1 MPNPSESSPIAWWES
16 LKHGGM
22 LMAPARVA
30 AAFNSTPDPLPSW
43 HADRL
48 RREIV
53 RAENQKSDLADLL
66 DVVLEQVCGFTV
78 GWFKGTRVGSEWS
91 TRTPASENI
100 KPRRVWQHEGGTLPV
115 FVDEEPRLGIG
126 RGRRSVARVIEWL
139 RARSLHL
146 ALLTNGRQWRLIYA
160 GIDHDAHCEWDT
172 ELWFAEGAPGLQVDA
187 LRRLIAPAAWKAPP
201 PAHGETKHCPLLQAI
216 LDSRKGQNELSAVL
230 GERVRQ
236 AVELLIRSHGP
247 ALDRLTAQTDD
258 GLPGP
263 SPVDGRD
270 IYAAAVRTIMRMV
283 VLMFAESRL
292 LMPMDRSPIYF
303 NSYSLAGL
311 RESLESAHARGP
323 ALLHSRRSAWPRV
336 LALFALVRDGCGH
349 PDLSVPKYGG
359 DLFTTSQSD
368 PNSGMSRALAV
379 FESACFQSDFAGVM
393 SDADVRDILEKLS
406 YSEMAIRQ
414 GRGSIRTRVPVDFS
428 DLQSEYIG
436 ILYEGLLDFEL
447 RRAGPDEPIVFLAIG
462 DEPALPLSR
471 LEAMD
476 DAAIKN
482 LVEKFKVKDG
492 GGGSDDD
499 EGGDDA
505 DDANADAEDDE
516 ATADEPLLAGD
527 IPEED
532 PAAEAAAPDSSGQD
546 PIQQARER
554 AWTWARRAVSVGGMV
569 RKPRSKKA
577 EAVAQYER
585 EVEAAGRKLV
595 RTAILPGQWYL
606 VRWGGTRKGSG
617 TFYTRPQLSV
627 PTVHRTLRPLAYIA
641 PVDNPDAAT
650 AAWTPKK
657 PEEILALKVCD
668 PAVGSGSFPVAALRF
683 LTDALYRSLEHH
695 GRLREGGDEGNKT
708 VIALAEGRESAGR
721 LDEDLLPCRPTDA
734 DFEPR
739 LKARLRRYVVER
751 CLYGVD
757 LDPLA
762 IELAKIALW
771 IETMDRELP
780 FSFLDHKFKCGNA
793 LVGCW
798 FDRFRH
804 YPIMAWL
811 REGGDKSHT
820 TGVHFTK
827 EARTKAIARHLKDV
841 IKPDLVAMIDRMRGQ
856 GDLFIAE
863 GKTAEQVHDEALNIL
878 EKMHALAPGED
889 GEFQRAQLHRQL
901 RESPAYVALKR
912 AFDCWC
918 ALWFWPADQLAAAPR
933 PSTFTALSPDAIEAA
948 ERIARERRFFHWEL
962 EFPDVFAAKA
972 AGDAHNPAAPGFD
985 AVLGNP
991 PWDTLQPNSKEWFSN
1006 VDPLFRTYGKQ
1017 DALAKQKAYFAAS
1030 EKVEREWLEFIAYF
1044 KDTANFV
1051 KAGASPFGDRVTTDE
1066 EGKQTHDF
1074 PLGERGR
1081 ASLESSKARHGAWAK
1096 RRAVDVGYA
1105 DPEHPFALQGD
1116 GKPYTYKL
1124 FTELALSLLK
1134 TDGRLGFIVPS
1145 GLYTDHGSTELR
1157 ARLLGKCRWEW
1168 LFGFEN
1174 RDGIFDIHRSF
1185 KFNPVLIVKGGQ
1197 TAVIRTAFMQR
1208 DPDDWALGVA
1218 EALAVPYARA
1228 QVERFSPRSKAI
1240 LEIRSA
1246 RDLAVLEKIYA
1257 NSVLLG
1263 DGGPE
1268 GWGIRYAQGDFN
1280 MTSDSALFPPRPKW
1294 EERGYRPDEYSRWI
1308 KGDWRPIAELGL
1320 GVGGWGLGED
1330 RKAKN
1335 DSELPRSGSL
1345 AEGDG
1350 LGGQRV
1356 SGDAGD
1362 AQGGDLRTDLADAA
1376 GGGVDP
1382 VEHRRGARTPDNRGI
1397 SESTLRRTGLAHGT
1411 QHPTGDH
1418 ATAGDAHAGDTGPGA
1433 VAGRHD
1439 GTPAQWTHDG
1449 SGVQALGSSPSSPQS
1464 PNPSPQPLPRNAPPY
1479 QSLPLP
1485 RADLPPGV
1493 ILSRDMT
1500 AFIRE
1505 EAIDWEVE
1513 TVEDDDG
1520 NEVEVRHRAV
1530 ALPLYQGLMFYDLS
1544 PNVSRHLRGAGHGAE
1559 WASVPSPGDPIEPQF
1574 LLRGDRHKAQTRT
1587 RIGFRALSN
1596 ATNERT
1602 IVDCLLG
1609 PVPCGNSVGILWM
1622 TDESRHA
1629 FGAGVMGSLS
1639 YDYVL
1644 RNRIAGTNINAFF
1657 LWETGWPAT
1666 GAVADAIESVV
1677 KRLCAPSQR
1686 DGVEWFGHGAGDVIS
1701 WRSLWALSPHERL
1714 RLRCILD
1721 AAVAALYGLDLDDL
1735 KWILKDC
1742 DHPAADVTNKA
1753 FARRLDPKGFWRVD
1767 KHEPP
1772 ERRHTVL
1779 TLAAFAD
1786 LQALIAAGVPR
1797 DDAIAAFCG
1806 QPRPD
1811 QPPLPQVDG
1820 LIGTIEADGWMLPD
1834 HFRLADLNIGH
1845 DDRAQHPQPVTTT
1858 LGPRFYDWQLSQD
1871 PAESWR
1877 ECELHARNLLGEEG
1891 FEKLKAE
1898 LAGEDSAGS
1907 VVAPTPSRA
1916 VGGRRKARAKDEGG
1930 LFE

>member
-1 MPNPSESSPIAWWES
+1 MPNPSDASPIVWWES

-22 LMAPARVA
+22 LIAPARVA
-30 AAFNSTPDPLPSW
+30 AAFAEVPEPLSPW

-53 RAENQKSDLADLL
+53 RAEAQTSDLADLL

-91 TRTPASENI
+91 TRTPAGEHV

-139 RARSLHL
+139 RARSLNL

-160 GIDHDAHCEWDT
+160 GIDHDAFSEWDT
-172 ELWFAEGAPGLQVDA
+172 QLWFAEGEPGLQVDA
-187 LRRLIAPAAWKAPP
+187 LRRLITPAAWKAPP
-201 PAHGETKHCPLLQAI
+201 PVHGETKHCPLLQAI
-216 LDSRKGQNELSAVL
+216 LDSRKGQNELSAIL
-230 GERVRQ
+230 DERVRQ

-247 ALDRLTAQTDD
+247 ALDRLTAQPV
-258 GLPGP
+258 GELP
-263 SPVDGRD
+263 PVDGRD

-283 VLMFAESRL
+283 VLMFSESRL
-292 LMPMDRSPIYF
+292 LMPMDRSPLYF
-303 NSYSLAGL
+303 NAYSLAGL

-368 PNSGMSRALAV
+368 PKSGMSRALAV

-406 YSEMAIRQ
+406 YSEMTIRQ

-482 LVEKFKVKDG
+482 LVEKFKVT
-492 GGGSDDD
+492 GGSDEED
-499 EGGDDA
+499 GGEDA
-505 DDANADAEDDE
+505 DDADADAEDDE
-516 ATADEPLLAGD
+516 PAADDPLLAGD

-532 PAAEAAAPDSSGQD
+532 PAAEVAQPNTSGQD

-569 RKPRSKKA
+569 RRPKTKKA

-585 EVEAAGRKLV
+585 EVEVAGRKLV

-641 PVDNPDAAT
+641 PADNADAPT
-650 AAWTPKK
+650 AAWTPRK

-695 GRLREGGDEGNKT
+695 GRLRDEGNKT

-739 LKARLRRYVVER
+739 LKARLRRYIVER

-820 TGVHFTK
+820 TGVNYPK
-827 EARTKAIARHLKDV
+827 EARTKAIAKHLKDV
-841 IKPDLVAMIDRMRGQ
+841 IKPDLVASIDRMRGQ
-856 GDLFIAE
+856 GDLFTAE

-889 GEFQRAQLHRQL
+889 GEFQRAELHRQL

-933 PSTFTALSPDAIEAA
+933 PSAFTALSREAIEVA

-972 AGDAHNPAAPGFD
+972 ADDKSAAGFS
-985 AVLGNP
+985 AIIGNP
-991 PWDTLQPNSKEWFSN
+991 PWDISKPNSKEFFSSI
-1006 VDPLFRTYGKQ
+1006 DPLYRAYGKQ
-1017 DALAKQKAYFAAS
+1017 DALAKQRGYFSVSPPDEERWLDYCAFFKSMSNWIDAA
-1030 EKVEREWLEFIAYF
+1030 
-1044 KDTANFV
+1044 
-1051 KAGASPFGDRVTTDE
+1051 GQPFGDRVTTKTDDD
-1066 EGKQTHDF
+1066 GSVKQTHDF

-1081 ASLESSKARHGAWAK
+1081 DSFASSKARHAAWAK
-1096 RRAVDVGYA
+1096 RRSVDVGYA
-1105 DPEHPFALQGD
+1105 DPEHPFVHQGSAD
-1116 GKPYTYKL
+1116 INLYKC
-1124 FTELALSLLK
+1124 FAELAYALLAVE
-1134 TDGRLGFIVPS
+1134 GRIGFIVPS
-1145 GLYTDHGSTELR
+1145 GLYTDHGTTALR
-1157 ARLLGKCRWEW
+1157 TLLLSRCRWEW

-1185 KFNPVLIVKGGQ
+1185 KFNPVVIVKGGH
-1197 TAVIRTAFMQR
+1197 TSVIRTAFMLR
-1208 DPDDWALGVA
+1208 DPDEWALGVA

-1228 QVERFSPRSKAI
+1228 QVEQFSPRSKAI

-1246 RDLAVLEKIYA
+1246 RDLAVLGKIYA

-1263 DGGPE
+1263 DQGPG
-1268 GWGIRYAQGDFN
+1268 GWGITYAREFD
-1280 MTSDSALFPPRPKW
+1280 MTNDSALFPSRSKW
-1294 EERGYRPDEYSRWI
+1294 EEKGYKPDEYSRWI
-1308 KGDWRPIAELGL
+1308 KGDWKQRMA
-1320 GVGGWGLGED
+1320 GE
-1330 RKAKN
+1330 AKN
-1335 DSELPRSGSL
+1335 SRS
-1345 AEGDG
+1345 DI
-1350 LGGQRV
+1350 
-1356 SGDAGD
+1356 
-1362 AQGGDLRTDLADAA
+1362 AA
-1376 GGGVDP
+1376 G
-1382 VEHRRGARTPDNRGI
+1382 I
-1397 SESTLRRTGLAHGT
+1397 
-1411 QHPTGDH
+1411 
-1418 ATAGDAHAGDTGPGA
+1418 
-1433 VAGRHD
+1433 
-1439 GTPAQWTHDG
+1439 
-1449 SGVQALGSSPSSPQS
+1449 
-1464 PNPSPQPLPRNAPPY
+1464 
-1479 QSLPLP
+1479 
-1485 RADLPPGV
+1485 
-1493 ILSRDMT
+1493 
-1500 AFIRE
+1500 IRSK
-1505 EAIDWEVE
+1505 
-1513 TVEDDDG
+1513 DG
-1520 NEVEVRHRAV
+1520 NEWIAESDIETEIVEVKDAEGETEEIV
-1530 ALPLYQGLMFYDLS
+1530 VPCIGVPLYQGVMIWQLSAAASDYVSGANHSARWEPRSTFAPDL
-1544 PNVSRHLRGAGHGAE
+1544 
-1559 WASVPSPGDPIEPQF
+1559 PIPQF
-1574 LLRGDRHKAQTRT
+1574 LANPAVCKRAVPLSAKF
-1587 RIGFRALSN
+1587 RIGFRAIQN
-1596 ATNERT
+1596 ATNQRT
-1602 IVDCLLG
+1602 FITSLL
-1609 PVPCGNSVGILWM
+1609 PPCPAGNSLGVLNMAPDVCGEFLVASATSFA
-1622 TDESRHA
+1622 TDAALRPRMSQANLNWFVIAEVPSIGLSHCSASAMEAITAIVRSLTC
-1629 FGAGVMGSLS
+1629 AGVSFAPKWL
-1639 YDYVL
+1639 
-1644 RNRIAGTNINAFF
+1644 
-1657 LWETGWPAT
+1657 LWAT
-1666 GAVADAIESVV
+1666 DQS
-1677 KRLCAPSQR
+1677 S
-1686 DGVEWFGHGAGDVIS
+1686 S
-1701 WRSLWALSPHERL
+1701 WRSRWAVSPHERL
-1714 RLRCILD
+1714 RLRCIID

-1742 DHPAADVTNKA
+1742 DHPVADVTNKA

-1786 LQALIAAGVPR
+1786 LSALIAAVTAAGSTR

-1806 QPRPD
+1806 KPTK
-1811 QPPLPQVDG
+1811 PLPRIKN
-1820 LIGTIEADGWMLPD
+1820 LIGSIDAAEGWMLPEN
-1834 HFRLADLNIGH
+1834 FRIADLGLGH
-1845 DDRAQHPQPVTTT
+1845 YDRAAQPQPVASV
-1858 LGPRFYDWQLSQD
+1858 LGPRFFDWQLSQD
-1871 PAESWR
+1871 AAESWR
-1877 ECELHARNLLGEEG
+1877 ECALHARNLLGAEG
-1891 FEKLKAE
+1891 FEKLQAE
-1898 LAGEDSAGS
+1898 LDGRDD
-1907 VVAPTPSRA
+1907 APLSHASGATTSPMTATKKNTATS
-1916 VGGRRKARAKDEGG
+1916 GKT

>member
-1 MPNPSESSPIAWWES
+1 MPNPSDSSPIAWWES

-22 LMAPARVA
+22 LIAPARVA
-30 AAFNSTPDPLPSW
+30 AAFADVPDPLSPW
-43 HADRL
+43 HTDRL
-48 RREIV
+48 RRELV

-91 TRTPASENI
+91 TRTPAGENI

-139 RARSLHL
+139 RARSLNL
-146 ALLTNGRQWRLIYA
+146 AVLTNGRQWRLIYA
-160 GIDHDAHCEWDT
+160 GIDHDAYSEWDT
-172 ELWFAEGAPGLQVDA
+172 QLWFAEGEPGLQVDA

-201 PAHGETKHCPLLQAI
+201 PVHGETKHCGLLQAV

-247 ALDRLTAQTDD
+247 ALDCLTAQTDK
-258 GLPGP
+258 GQ
-263 SPVDGRD
+263 SAVDGRD

-283 VLMFAESRL
+283 VLMFSESRL
-292 LMPMDRSPIYF
+292 LMPMDRSPLYF

-311 RESLESAHARGP
+311 REALESAHARGP
-323 ALLHSRRSAWPRV
+323 TLLHSRRSAWPRV
-336 LALFALVRDGCGH
+336 LALFSLVRDGCGH

-359 DLFTTSQSD
+359 DLFTTGQSD

-406 YSEMAIRQ
+406 YSEMTIRQ

-482 LVEKFKVKDG
+482 LVEKFKVK
-492 GGGSDDD
+492 GGSDED
-499 EGGDDA
+499 EGGEDA
-505 DDANADAEDDE
+505 DDADAEAEDDE
-516 ATADEPLLAGD
+516 PTADEPLLTGD

-532 PAAEAAAPDSSGQD
+532 PAAEAATPDASGQD

-569 RKPRSKKA
+569 RKPKTKKA

-585 EVEAAGRKLV
+585 EVEAAGRRLV

-627 PTVHRTLRPLAYIA
+627 PTVHRTLRPLAYFA
-641 PVDNPDAAT
+641 PADNADAPT

-657 PEEILALKVCD
+657 PEEILALKICD

-695 GRLREGGDEGNKT
+695 GRLRDEGNKT

-721 LDEDLLPCRPTDA
+721 LDEDLLPCRPSDA

-820 TGVHFTK
+820 TGVHFAK
-827 EARTKAIARHLKDV
+827 EARTKAIAKHLKDV

-863 GKTAEQVHDEALNIL
+863 GKTAEQVHDEALGIL
-878 EKMHALAPGED
+878 EQMHRLAPGED
-889 GEFQRAQLHRQL
+889 GEHRRAELHRQL

-918 ALWFWPADQLAAAPR
+918 SLWFWPADQLAAAPK
-933 PSTFTALSPDAIEAA
+933 PSTFTSMSSEAFEVA

-972 AGDAHNPAAPGFD
+972 ADHKSAAGFS
-985 AVLGNP
+985 AIIGNP
-991 PWDTLQPNSKEWFSN
+991 PWDISKPNSKEFFSSI
-1006 VDPLFRTYGKQ
+1006 DPLYRTYGKQ
-1017 DALAKQKAYFAAS
+1017 DALAKQKGYFTASAAD
-1030 EKVEREWLEFIAYF
+1030 EERWLDYCAFF
-1044 KDTANFV
+1044 KSMSNWIDA
-1051 KAGASPFGDRVTTDE
+1051 AGHPFGDRITTKTDE
-1066 EGKQTHDF
+1066 DGTVKQTHDY

-1081 ASLESSKARHGAWAK
+1081 DSFASSKARHAAWAK

-1105 DPEHPFALQGD
+1105 DPEHPFLHQGSAD
-1116 GKPYTYKL
+1116 INLYKC
-1124 FTELALSLLK
+1124 FTELAHAVLATGGTLGLIIP
-1134 TDGRLGFIVPS
+1134 DGI
-1145 GLYTDHGSTELR
+1145 YNDHGSKALR
-1157 ARLLGKCRWEW
+1157 ILLMSSCRWEW

-1174 RDGIFDIHRSF
+1174 RDGIFDIHRSE
-1185 KFNPVLIVKGGQ
+1185 KFNAVIVAKGGR
-1197 TAVIRTAFMQR
+1197 TAQIRTAFMHR

-1218 EALAVPYARA
+1218 ETLAVPYASS
-1228 QVERFSPRSKAI
+1228 QVERFSPKGRVI
-1240 LEIRSA
+1240 MEIRGAADLKLFDSA
-1246 RDLAVLEKIYA
+1246 YA
-1257 NSVLLG
+1257 ALPMMGQYDADIDES
-1263 DGGPE
+1263 PCS
-1268 GWGIRYAQGDFN
+1268 IRYLHHEFFA
-1280 MTSDSALFPPRPKW
+1280 TADSKLFPPRPNW
-1294 EERGYRPDEYSRWI
+1294 ESDGFKADALGIWRHKDGRI
-1308 KGDWRPIAELGL
+1308 ARPIVEGRMIDAHDFSAKGWVSGKGRSAVWREIDWSAKTVEPQYLIADADYRAKPEAFAGWKLTLMDVTSATNQRTVISTAGKELVTIDSCRNLVVGNGRMDGSL
-1320 GVGGWGLGED
+1320 QLAAITNAFTFDYFARFRVGGLHLTWFQLEEM
-1330 RKAKN
+1330 A
-1335 DSELPRSGSL
+1335 LPPLDDAALKSL
-1345 AEGDG
+1345 AF
-1350 LGGQRV
+1350 
-1356 SGDAGD
+1356 
-1362 AQGGDLRTDLADAA
+1362 
-1376 GGGVDP
+1376 
-1382 VEHRRGARTPDNRGI
+1382 
-1397 SESTLRRTGLAHGT
+1397 
-1411 QHPTGDH
+1411 
-1418 ATAGDAHAGDTGPGA
+1418 
-1433 VAGRHD
+1433 
-1439 GTPAQWTHDG
+1439 
-1449 SGVQALGSSPSSPQS
+1449 PS
-1464 PNPSPQPLPRNAPPY
+1464 
-1479 QSLPLP
+1479 
-1485 RADLPPGV
+1485 
-1493 ILSRDMT
+1493 
-1500 AFIRE
+1500 F
-1505 EAIDWEVE
+1505 
-1513 TVEDDDG
+1513 
-1520 NEVEVRHRAV
+1520 
-1530 ALPLYQGLMFYDLS
+1530 
-1544 PNVSRHLRGAGHGAE
+1544 
-1559 WASVPSPGDPIEPQF
+1559 
-1574 LLRGDRHKAQTRT
+1574 
-1587 RIGFRALSN
+1587 
-1596 ATNERT
+1596 
-1602 IVDCLLG
+1602 
-1609 PVPCGNSVGILWM
+1609 
-1622 TDESRHA
+1622 
-1629 FGAGVMGSLS
+1629 
-1639 YDYVL
+1639 
-1644 RNRIAGTNINAFF
+1644 
-1657 LWETGWPAT
+1657 
-1666 GAVADAIESVV
+1666 
-1677 KRLCAPSQR
+1677 RLCASHAKYAP
-1686 DGVEWFGHGAGDVIS
+1686 EWTAWADRLGAGILKAP
-1701 WRSLWALSPHERL
+1701 WRSHWAVTPHERL

-1721 AAVAALYGLDLDDL
+1721 AAVAALYGFDRDDL

-1742 DHPAADVTNKA
+1742 DHPRAKVTNKV

-1779 TLAAFAD
+1779 TNAAFAD
-1786 LQALIAAGVPR
+1786 LAAVIAAVTSAGGTR

-1806 QPRPD
+1806 QATSPSPR
-1811 QPPLPQVDG
+1811 VNG
-1820 LIGTIEADGWMLPD
+1820 LIGSIDASEGWMLPEN
-1834 HFRLADLNIGH
+1834 FRLADLGLGH
-1845 DDRAQHPQPVTTT
+1845 DDRAEQPQPVAVT

-1871 PAESWR
+1871 AAESWR
-1877 ECELHARNLLGEEG
+1877 ECALHARNLLGAEG
-1891 FEKLKAE
+1891 FEKLQAE
-1898 LAGEDSAGS
+1898 LEARNAAPLSQATRSVTTPAGKPKKNAAKSAE
-1907 VVAPTPSRA
+1907 T
-1916 VGGRRKARAKDEGG
+1916 

>member
-1 MPNPSESSPIAWWES
+1 MPNPSDSSPIAWWES

-22 LMAPARVA
+22 LIAPARVA
-30 AAFNSTPDPLPSW
+30 AAFADAPDPLSPW

-53 RAENQKSDLADLL
+53 RAENQQSDLADLL

-91 TRTPASENI
+91 TRTPAGENI

-139 RARSLHL
+139 RARSLNL

-160 GIDHDAHCEWDT
+160 GIDHDAFSEWDT
-172 ELWFAEGAPGLQVDA
+172 QLWFAEGEPGLQVDA
-187 LRRLIAPAAWKAPP
+187 LRRLISPAAWKAPP

-247 ALDRLTAQTDD
+247 ALDRLTAPAQSD
-258 GLPGP
+258 LPA
-263 SPVDGRD
+263 VDGRD
-270 IYAAAVRTIMRMV
+270 IYAAAVRTVMRMV

-292 LMPMDRSPIYF
+292 LMPIDRSPLYF
-303 NSYSLAGL
+303 NAYSLTGL

-336 LALFALVRDGCGH
+336 LALFALVRDGCGY

-359 DLFTTSQSD
+359 DLFTTGQAD

-406 YSEMAIRQ
+406 YSEMTIRQ

-482 LVEKFKVKDG
+482 LVEKFKVK
-492 GGGSDDD
+492 GGSDED
-499 EGGDDA
+499 EAGDDA
-505 DDANADAEDDE
+505 DDADADAEDDE
-516 ATADEPLLAGD
+516 PTADEPLLSGEVL
-527 IPEED
+527 EED
-532 PAAEAAAPDSSGQD
+532 PAAEAATPDASGQD

-569 RKPRSKKA
+569 RKPKSKKA
-577 EAVAQYER
+577 EAIAQYER

-641 PVDNPDAAT
+641 PADSADAPT

-695 GRLREGGDEGNKT
+695 GRLRDEGNKT

-721 LDEDLLPCRPTDA
+721 LDEDLLPCRPTDP

-820 TGVHFTK
+820 TGVNYPK
-827 EARTKAIARHLKDV
+827 EARTKAIAKHLKEV

-856 GDLFIAE
+856 GDLFTAE
-863 GKTAEQVHDEALNIL
+863 GKTAEQVHDEALGIL
-878 EKMHALAPGED
+878 EQMHRLAPGED
-889 GEFQRAQLHRQL
+889 GEHRRAELHRQL

-918 ALWFWPADQLAAAPR
+918 ALWFWPADQLAAAPK
-933 PSTFTALSPDAIEAA
+933 PSTFTTLSTEAVIVA

-972 AGDAHNPAAPGFD
+972 AGDAQSSAAPGFD

-1051 KAGASPFGDRVTTDE
+1051 KAGASPFGDRVTTDD

-1081 ASLESSKARHGAWAK
+1081 ASLESSKARHSAWAK

-1105 DPEHPFALQGD
+1105 DREHPFALQGD

-1185 KFNPVLIVKGGQ
+1185 KFNPVLIVKGGL
-1197 TAVIRTAFMQR
+1197 TAVIRTAFMRR

-1228 QVERFSPRSKAI
+1228 QVERFSPLSKAI

-1263 DGGPE
+1263 DSGPE

-1294 EERGYRPDEYSRWI
+1294 EERGYKPDEYSRWL
-1308 KGDWRPIAELGL
+1308 KGAWKPREAGRSCPAPLGATRATIAPGIIIS
-1320 GVGGWGLGED
+1320 
-1330 RKAKN
+1330 R
-1335 DSELPRSGSL
+1335 
-1345 AEGDG
+1345 DG
-1350 LGGQRV
+1350 L
-1356 SGDAGD
+1356 
-1362 AQGGDLRTDLADAA
+1362 
-1376 GGGVDP
+1376 
-1382 VEHRRGARTPDNRGI
+1382 E
-1397 SESTLRRTGLAHGT
+1397 
-1411 QHPTGDH
+1411 
-1418 ATAGDAHAGDTGPGA
+1418 
-1433 VAGRHD
+1433 
-1439 GTPAQWTHDG
+1439 
-1449 SGVQALGSSPSSPQS
+1449 
-1464 PNPSPQPLPRNAPPY
+1464 Y
-1479 QSLPLP
+1479 
-1485 RADLPPGV
+1485 
-1493 ILSRDMT
+1493 
-1500 AFIRE
+1500 IRE
-1505 EAIDWEVE
+1505 DEIDWEIE
-1513 TVEDDDG
+1513 TTENEDG
-1520 NEVEVRHRAV
+1520 KEIEVRHRAV
-1530 ALPLYQGLMFYDLS
+1530 ALPLYEGRMIGQFDFSEKGW
-1544 PNVSRHLRGAGHGAE
+1544 VSGKGRGAVWREIE
-1559 WASVPSPGDPIEPQF
+1559 WTHRVIEPQF
-1574 LLRGDRHKAQTRT
+1574 LMGVKDFPQSIAAHSKVGQMRVT
-1587 RIGFRALSN
+1587 S
-1596 ATNERT
+1596 ATNRRT
-1602 IVDCLLG
+1602 LITTCVVG
-1609 PVPCGNSVGILWM
+1609 FPCGDKVANLIPDSFGPELWLPTVLNSYACDWQARSRVGALQVDQHILFAFAVPPPVKIVELNRVLALAGGM
-1622 TDESRHA
+1622 TLQSLHC
-1629 FGAGVMGSLS
+1629 AGSWLKLTTVTS
-1639 YDYVL
+1639 
-1644 RNRIAGTNINAFF
+1644 
-1657 LWETGWPAT
+1657 
-1666 GAVADAIESVV
+1666 IEE
-1677 KRLCAPSQR
+1677 R
-1686 DGVEWFGHGAGDVIS
+1686 S
-1701 WRSLWALSPHERL
+1701 WRSRWALTPHERL
-1714 RLRCILD
+1714 RQRCILD
-1721 AAVAALYGLDLDDL
+1721 AVVAALYGLDLDDL
-1735 KWILKDC
+1735 KWILRDC
-1742 DHPAADVTNKA
+1742 DHPLADTTNKA
-1753 FARRLDPKGFWRVD
+1753 FTRRLDPKGFWRVD
-1767 KHEPP
+1767 KNEPP
-1772 ERRHTVL
+1772 ERRHPVL

-1786 LQALIAAGVPR
+1786 LSALIAAVTAAGGTR

-1806 QPRPD
+1806 QATN
-1811 QPPLPQVDG
+1811 PLPRVNG
-1820 LIGTIEADGWMLPD
+1820 LIGSIDASEGWMLPEN
-1834 HFRLADLNIGH
+1834 FRLADLGLGH
-1845 DDRAQHPQPVTTT
+1845 DNRAEQPHPVAATV
-1858 LGPRFYDWQLSQD
+1858 GPRFYDWQLSQD
-1871 PAESWR
+1871 AAESWR
-1877 ECELHARNLLGEEG
+1877 ECALHARNLLGADG
-1891 FEKLKAE
+1891 FEKLQAE
-1898 LAGEDSAGS
+1898 LEGRE
-1907 VVAPTPSRA
+1907 APTSTEATLAAKSGKADSKPTPK
-1916 VGGRRKARAKDEGG
+1916 GGKAPEPN
-1930 LFE
+1930 LFGT

>member
-1 MPNPSESSPIAWWES
+1 MPSPSASSPIAWWDS

-22 LMAPARVA
+22 LIAPARVA
-30 AAFNSTPDPLPSW
+30 AAFTDAPEPLSPW
-43 HADRL
+43 RADRL
-48 RREIV
+48 RREVV
-53 RAENQKSDLADLL
+53 RSESQTSDLSDLL
-66 DVVLEQVCGFTV
+66 DVVLEQICGFSV
-78 GWFKGTRVGSEWS
+78 GWFKGARVGSEWS
-91 TRTPASENI
+91 TRSPAGENI

-139 RARSLHL
+139 RARSLNL

-172 ELWFAEGAPGLQVDA
+172 QLWFAEGEPGLQVDA
-187 LRRLIAPAAWKAPP
+187 LRRLIAPEAWKAPP

-247 ALDRLTAQTDD
+247 ALDRLTAET
-258 GLPGP
+258 GGRLP
-263 SPVDGRD
+263 PVEGRD
-270 IYAAAVRTIMRMV
+270 IYAAAVRTVMRMV

-292 LMPMDRSPIYF
+292 LMPMDRSPLYF
-303 NSYSLAGL
+303 SSYSLAGL

-336 LALFALVRDGCGH
+336 LALFALVRDGCGY

-359 DLFTTSQSD
+359 DLFTTGQSD

-406 YSEMAIRQ
+406 YSEMTIRQ

-476 DAAIKN
+476 DAAIRN
-482 LVEKFKVKDG
+482 LVEKFKVKKAAA
-492 GGGSDDD
+492 S
-499 EGGDDA
+499 
-505 DDANADAEDDE
+505 EDDE
-516 ATADEPLLAGD
+516 SDETEDADVDPDEASEDEPEEAADETA
-527 IPEED
+527 ED
-532 PAAEAAAPDSSGQD
+532 VDAAPDGGEPPSAMDD
-546 PIQQARER
+546 PVQLARAR
-554 AWTWARRAVSVGGMV
+554 AWAWARRAVSVGGMV
-569 RKPRSKKA
+569 RKPKSKKA
-577 EAVAQYER
+577 EALAQYER

-641 PVDNPDAAT
+641 PPDDADAPT
-650 AAWTPKK
+650 ASWTPRK

-695 GRLREGGDEGNKT
+695 GRLRDEGNKT

-811 REGGDKSHT
+811 REGGDKNHT
-820 TGVHFTK
+820 TAVHHK
-827 EARTKAIARHLKDV
+827 KDARTKAIKGHLKDV

-856 GDLFIAE
+856 GDLFTAE
-863 GKTAEQVHDEALNIL
+863 GKTAEQVHDEALGIL
-878 EKMHALAPGED
+878 EAMHRLAPGED
-889 GEFQRAQLHRQL
+889 GEHQRATLHRQL
-901 RESPAYVALKR
+901 RESPAYVALRR

-918 ALWFWPADQLAAAPR
+918 ALWFWPADQLAAAPK
-933 PSTFTALSPDAIEAA
+933 PSAFTSLSAETTQVA

-972 AGDAHNPAAPGFD
+972 AGDQSATGFS
-985 AVLGNP
+985 AIIGNP
-991 PWDTLQPNSKEWFSN
+991 PWDISKPNSKEFFSSI
-1006 VDPLFRTYGKQ
+1006 DPLYRTYGKQ
-1017 DALAKQKAYFAAS
+1017 DALARQKGYFTTSADDEARWLDYCAFFKSMSNWIDAA
-1030 EKVEREWLEFIAYF
+1030 
-1044 KDTANFV
+1044 
-1051 KAGASPFGDRVTTDE
+1051 GHPFGDRVTTKTDE
-1066 EGKQTHDF
+1066 DGTQKHTHDF

-1081 ASLESSKARHGAWAK
+1081 DSFASSKARHAAWAK
-1096 RRAVDVGYA
+1096 RRAADVGYA
-1105 DPEHPFALQGD
+1105 DPEHPFVHQGSADINLYKCFLELAHALLTTAGD
-1116 GKPYTYKL
+1116 G
-1124 FTELALSLLK
+1124 
-1134 TDGRLGFIVPS
+1134 GRFGFIVPG
-1145 GLYTDHGSTELR
+1145 GLYGLDGTQALR
-1157 ARLLGKCRWEW
+1157 RLFLDRCRWEW

-1174 RDGIFDIHRSF
+1174 RQEIFDIDGRS
-1185 KFNPVLIVKGGQ
+1185 KFNPVIIAKGG
-1197 TAVIRTAFMQR
+1197 TTDAIRASFMHQ
-1208 DPDDWALGVA
+1208 DMDDWSLGAA
-1218 EALAVPYARA
+1218 EQLAHRYPR
-1228 QVERFSPRSKAI
+1228 ERIPQFSPKSYCL
-1240 LEIRSA
+1240 LET
-1246 RDLAVLEKIYA
+1246 
-1257 NSVLLG
+1257 
-1263 DGGPE
+1263 
-1268 GWGIRYAQGDFN
+1268 
-1280 MTSDSALFPPRPKW
+1280 TSDSDIAIAAKMYSSSALFDDVALGDR
-1294 EERGYRPDEYSRWI
+1294 RI
-1308 KGDWRPIAELGL
+1308 VFAKGDFDMVKG
-1320 GVGGWGLGED
+1320 
-1330 RKAKN
+1330 
-1335 DSELPRSGSL
+1335 SEHFVEL
-1345 AEGDG
+1345 AEFPEVSADG
-1350 LGGQRV
+1350 RRK
-1356 SGDAGD
+1356 S
-1362 AQGGDLRTDLADAA
+1362 ADGAIGLPLYEGRMVGA
-1376 GGGVDP
+1376 FETCKKGWVRGRG
-1382 VEHRRGARTPDNRGI
+1382 RGAKWRDIGLVERAIEPQWVLPA
-1397 SESTLRRTGLAHGT
+1397 TLSGLARGLT
-1411 QHPTGDH
+1411 HPR
-1418 ATAGDAHAGDTGPGA
+1418 
-1433 VAGRHD
+1433 V
-1439 GTPAQWTHDG
+1439 
-1449 SGVQALGSSPSSPQS
+1449 
-1464 PNPSPQPLPRNAPPY
+1464 
-1479 QSLPLP
+1479 
-1485 RADLPPGV
+1485 
-1493 ILSRDMT
+1493 
-1500 AFIRE
+1500 AFIRVT
-1505 EAIDWEVE
+1505 A
-1513 TVEDDDG
+1513 
-1520 NEVEVRHRAV
+1520 N
-1530 ALPLYQGLMFYDLS
+1530 
-1544 PNVSRHLRGAGHGAE
+1544 
-1559 WASVPSPGDPIEPQF
+1559 
-1574 LLRGDRHKAQTRT
+1574 
-1587 RIGFRALSN
+1587 
-1596 ATNERT
+1596 TNERT
-1602 IVDCLLG
+1602 MFSSILPPYPTGFTACQLQ
-1609 PVPCGNSVGILWM
+1609 PVSRLRSGTMELAGILN
-1622 TDESRHA
+1622 TFVFDFIIRRRVS
-1629 FGAGVMGSLS
+1629 GL
-1639 YDYVL
+1639 D
-1644 RNRIAGTNINAFF
+1644 IAWFNLEECPLPRTNMAVSGEFVSTVARLNC
-1657 LWETGWPAT
+1657 LNPAT
-1666 GAVADAIESVV
+1666 ADFLLAARAINPELDPT
-1677 KRLCAPSQR
+1677 RLA
-1686 DGVEWFGHGAGDVIS
+1686 FA
-1701 WRSLWALSPHERL
+1701 PHERL

-1742 DHPAADVTNKA
+1742 DHPVAEVTSKA

-1767 KHEPP
+1767 KAEPP

-1786 LQALIAAGVPR
+1786 LSALVASVTAAGGAR

-1806 QPRPD
+1806 QASK
-1811 QPPLPQVDG
+1811 PLPQVRG
-1820 LIGTIEADGWMLPD
+1820 LIGSIDSAEGWMLPES
-1834 HFRLADLNIGH
+1834 FRLADLGLGH
-1845 DDRAQHPQPVTTT
+1845 DDRAQHPQPVAAA

-1871 PAESWR
+1871 AAESWR
-1877 ECELHARNLLGEEG
+1877 ECELHARNLLGAEG
-1891 FEKLKAE
+1891 FERLQAE
-1898 LAGEDSAGS
+1898 LEGREISPASPLNPQSQTLRPKKPA
-1907 VVAPTPSRA
+1907 APPT
-1916 VGGRRKARAKDEGG
+1916 
-1930 LFE
+1930 LFG